1 MPRRR
6 PRVRPVKLPI
16 SDPIERHGASPSADH
31 RRQDEQKDPPP
42 RPATIIPR
50 RHRHGGQSE
59 REGENSMGELDEFEP
74 FPQILKQ
81 RAHPPPIQACKSAPV
96 NTNAAMGANQTLSA
110 TGSAKTFAKDE
121 ALKSILDIVLLETRA
136 ELLLAVALA
145 PNVSTNV
152 FLRRLRPIGYSAKKS
167 ETTPRNPRN
176 VRYIV

>member
-1 MPRRR
+1 
-6 PRVRPVKLPI
+6 
-16 SDPIERHGASPSADH
+16 
-31 RRQDEQKDPPP
+31 
-42 RPATIIPR
+42 
-50 RHRHGGQSE
+50 
-59 REGENSMGELDEFEP
+59 
-74 FPQILKQ
+74 
-81 RAHPPPIQACKSAPV
+81 
-96 NTNAAMGANQTLSA
+96 MGANQTLSA